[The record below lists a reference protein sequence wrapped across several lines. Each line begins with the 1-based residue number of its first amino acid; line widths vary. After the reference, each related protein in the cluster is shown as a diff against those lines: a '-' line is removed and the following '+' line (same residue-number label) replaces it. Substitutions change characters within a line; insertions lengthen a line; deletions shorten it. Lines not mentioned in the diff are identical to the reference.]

1 MKVLMFFLVFVSYL
15 FSSQDDSSYIEGL
28 IKSQRYE
35 EAIRI
40 LSSKKSK
47 IEEDPKI
54 GYYLGICYFK
64 IGNYTL
70 AEEYFEKSYY
80 CGYSSSSLFYN
91 LGVTKFKLKKYKEAI
106 GFLEKTHTDRFIY
119 DQSLYLMIVSYL
131 KLKDKKAAIEK
142 YKVLQK
148 NYPYSINLLKAQDVL
163 EKFGIDYRKYVAKN
177 VVIYLQGS
185 YGYETNINYVPE
197 MYYELLGLSDSSYST
212 YVSVLFFDE
221 TVSVSLSS
229 VLKNYLK
236 YNNYNFK
243 NFFGSLKFEL
253 IPKFNIDLVLSGGY
267 YIEDRPLLRNLAS
280 KIKTKM
286 YLDDLILEISAGCNT
301 DEYLDTNYK
310 LLNGVTTE
318 YILSFKIGLL
328 KADAGYKIKNTQ
340 SDLYSY
346 TSLFLN
352 SRIEKRFK
360 KVSISIGAN
369 IIDKSFKV
377 DRKDKINSF
386 YSSLRIKLT
395 NQFEVSFNYTN
406 STSDSSNA
414 LYSYKTQNYS
424 FGIGLY
430 F

>member
-1 MKVLMFFLVFVSYL
+1 
-15 FSSQDDSSYIEGL
+15 
-28 IKSQRYE
+28 
-35 EAIRI
+35 
-40 LSSKKSK
+40 
-47 IEEDPKI
+47 
-54 GYYLGICYFK
+54 
-64 IGNYTL
+64 
-70 AEEYFEKSYY
+70 
-80 CGYSSSSLFYN
+80 
-91 LGVTKFKLKKYKEAI
+91 
-106 GFLEKTHTDRFIY
+106 
-119 DQSLYLMIVSYL
+119 
-131 KLKDKKAAIEK
+131 
-142 YKVLQK
+142 
-148 NYPYSINLLKAQDVL
+148 VL
-163 EKFGIDYRKYVAKN
+163 EKFGIDYRKYATKN
-177 VVIYLQGS
+177 VLIYLQGS

-212 YVSVLFFDE
+212 YVSVLFFGK

-236 YNNYNFK
+236 YDNYNFK
-243 NFFGSLKFEL
+243 NFFGNLKFEL

-267 YIEDRPLLRNLAS
+267 YIEDKPLLRNLAS
-280 KIKTKM
+280 KIKTKID
-286 YLDDLILEISAGCNT
+286 LDDLILEISAGCNT

-310 LLNGVTTE
+310 LLNSVATE

-328 KADAGYKIKNTQ
+328 KADAGYKIKNAQ

-369 IIDKSFKV
+369 IMEKSYKV

-386 YSSLRIKLT
+386 YGSLRIKLT
-395 NQFEVSFNYTN
+395 DQCEVSFNYTN
-406 STSDSSNA
+406 SKSDSSNT
-414 LYSYKTQNYS
+414 LYSYKAQNYS